1 MKREGKKGKR
11 EKTKMLER
19 GREGGTEG
27 DIKKVM
33 EVVRG
38 GRVSHCLLA
47 VSQRGGGERVVS
59 WYEGYRRTIGEGTQ

>member
-1 MKREGKKGKR
+1 ME
-11 EKTKMLER
+11 MLER
-19 GREGGTEG
+19 GREAGTEG

-47 VSQRGGGERVVS
+47 ASQRGGGERELSPGMKVT
-59 WYEGYRRTIGEGTQ
+59 GGQ